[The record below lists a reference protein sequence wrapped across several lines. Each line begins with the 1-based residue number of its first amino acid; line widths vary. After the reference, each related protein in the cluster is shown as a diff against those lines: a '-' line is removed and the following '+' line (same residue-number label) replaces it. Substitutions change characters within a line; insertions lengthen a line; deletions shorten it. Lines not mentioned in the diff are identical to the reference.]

1 MNTKIVFAKILSF
14 LTIFAMVTTMMT
26 GFAASV
32 RAQEVDDIE
41 PAQEVVETPTVDDT
55 EESDTEEE
63 ETVEETPVTEIEP
76 TAPEEEGEKK
86 EEVSE
91 LSRTALT
98 VIDEPQTAT
107 ISATKILC
115 PSEDLLPDWGNY
127 GDDITSTTAAEFLN
141 AEGNESCEEVDWNFE
156 WSIGAA
162 YVDDNTLTGG
172 EGWTTF
178 ENGMTPVPAGQNI
191 GLREQMLPGY
201 TTFTGQ
207 NVDQNESAEFYC
219 GSDVLNYDNLEY
231 VNTVAGETY
240 HCVAFNAHPDMCPN
254 DDGIQTVERC
264 SIPEPEEDMCNE
276 GDQNG
281 WDVDYYNYTQYDT
294 GMNLPVQDWYKKSTY
309 GNPLSADNTFSTNAD
324 AWTGW
329 SYGNDK
335 YKFSQV
341 ESDLM
346 FGANNFF
353 PFDSGT
359 GLPYSNES
367 LVFTGVGVNNVYTYV
382 EGPSGTD
389 YHFGLHAT
397 GYVDAPAAGNY
408 AFTLTSDD
416 DVWVYVDGVLV
427 VDNSGVHGVPGTVTD
442 GDIYLD
448 EGVNKVELFY
458 AERHGKQAALNF
470 EFTDSTLEISAY
482 EDCECENTEEVT
494 EVYYSNGE
502 TYVGEGNQLSS
513 VLSFVHSAWI
523 NISGASWI
531 WNIDGVDT
539 STTVSE
545 TQTFRKEIIIDGTPT
560 GATLEIAADNS
571 YAVYVNGDE
580 LVGCANSSE
589 FNYGIVAT
597 CEIPAEMLVT
607 GENDISINVTNLY
620 VENST
625 PTSNPAG
632 LLYKLTVNSIECA
645 DDEDEE
651 VCPWNDE
658 ISANDENCKEPEQL
672 VCNPEV
678 NLVQNGGF
686 ENPVLDSGTWG
697 LFPEGDLLGWLI
709 DWIYDSE
716 GTPTLEIQNNVAGA
730 PYQGE
735 QHAELDGNHP
745 VGMYQVIET
754 IPGETYDFSY
764 SYSARPGRDAEDNRI
779 WARVDNNADA
789 TLYSADH
796 AIDAT
801 YATDTIWTTYSTSFV
816 ADSET
821 TIMFNDMG
829 TDTSYGG
836 YIDGVS
842 LTCDPE
848 PVVEMCTDSEAN
860 NEGMPLPCTYDPEPT
875 VGNIVID
882 KYICPADTV
891 ILRSENGIGEGM
903 EVPEG
908 CVPQSGATFG
918 IVHGEQTDA
927 NGPYPELSAPIDD
940 LEVSNGGGIATFAEL
955 SPAGRYLVV
964 ETDAEGNKLAHDA
977 ILGLFCEGDGDQSD
991 SNDNQELTF
1000 VTAGENSNCVA
1011 YNKMPVDD
1019 TDPMC
1024 YEGEVYN
1031 SELGE
1036 CVPADNGGN
1045 DEPTPQKHSSSGSRV
1060 GGGQGGEGEVLGA
1073 TTDVCEFSIDTYMR
1087 KGYKNDTAQVKVMQM
1102 LMNKYAGSTLS
1113 IDGLFGA
1120 MTEKAVKA
1128 FQSKY
1133 ADEVLTGAW
1142 VGLKAPTGIFFRSTL
1157 AKAKNLECPEVVTPI
1172 PVGLDNTYNWNKA
1185 KNEIVPAQ

>member
-32 RAQEVDDIE
+32 RAQEVDDTE

-55 EESDTEEE
+55 EESDSDTETPEE
-63 ETVEETPVTEIEP
+63 KVVEETAPISALRVSDDEDKKVEICHQ
-76 TAPEEEGEKK
+76 GNVIS
-86 EEVSE
+86 VSE
-91 LSRTALT
+91 NAQDTHLNSEVPGHEGDFLIENPDDLAECEGSPTEEI
-98 VIDEPQTAT
+98 VIPTTAT

-115 PSEDLLPDWGNY
+115 PSEDLLPNWGNY

-156 WSIGAA
+156 WSIGAP
-162 YVDDNTLTGG
+162 YVDDNILTGG
-172 EGWTTF
+172 EGWTSF
-178 ENGMTPVPAGQNI
+178 ENGTTVVPAGQNI

-219 GSDVLNYDNLEY
+219 ESDVLNYDNLEY
-231 VNTVAGETY
+231 VNTVAGGTY
-240 HCVAFNAHPDMCPN
+240 HCVAFNAHPDLCSN
-254 DDGIQTVERC
+254 VEGIQTEVPKGMETDGDYC
-264 SIPEPEEDMCNE
+264 YTPETEEGICEE
-276 GDQNG
+276 GDETYESVYVSDPTTLVGENPSAVLSFIHDAWTAVIGDANWIWSTNPVALVPSVDEVETFTKTFEVTGTPTSASLTIAADNSYSVTLNGDALCASADENNFGATDNCPINVLDLDNGTNTLEFTVTNKETADNLNPQTNPAGLMYKLEINGDCEVCEMQEG

-309 GNPLSADNTFSTNAD
+309 GNPLSADNTFSTNTD

-335 YKFSQV
+335 YEFSQV

-470 EFTDSTLEISAY
+470 EFTNKDLVIMTT
-482 EDCECENTEEVT
+482 EDCLPPPPVDMCPNIEGTQETVPEGMVKNNDGQCVTPEE
-494 EVYYSNGE
+494 
-502 TYVGEGNQLSS
+502 
-513 VLSFVHSAWI
+513 
-523 NISGASWI
+523 
-531 WNIDGVDT
+531 
-539 STTVSE
+539 
-545 TQTFRKEIIIDGTPT
+545 P
-560 GATLEIAADNS
+560 
-571 YAVYVNGDE
+571 
-580 LVGCANSSE
+580 
-589 FNYGIVAT
+589 
-597 CEIPAEMLVT
+597 
-607 GENDISINVTNLY
+607 
-620 VENST
+620 
-625 PTSNPAG
+625 
-632 LLYKLTVNSIECA
+632 
-645 DDEDEE
+645 
-651 VCPWNDE
+651 
-658 ISANDENCKEPEQL
+658 L
-672 VCNPEV
+672 VCNPGV

-686 ENPVLDSGTWG
+686 ESPVLDSGTWG
-697 LFPEGDLLGWLI
+697 LFEEGDLLGWLI

-730 PYQGE
+730 PYEGN

-779 WARVDNNADA
+779 WVRIDNNADA
-789 TLYSADH
+789 TVYSADH

-801 YATDTIWTTYSTSFV
+801 YTPGTVWTTYSTSFV

-829 TDTSYGG
+829 TDTSFGG

-848 PVVEMCTDSEAN
+848 PEVDMCEWNNDIPADSDDCVPPPPLDMCPNVEGIQTSYEECM
-860 NEGMPLPCTYDPEPT
+860 
-875 VGNIVID
+875 IQVID
-882 KYICPADTV
+882 LCLNLPGTQTEV
-891 ILRSENGIGEGM
+891 PNGFENVGEGM
-903 EVPEG
+903 CYSQYE
-908 CVPQSGATFG
+908 CSDG
-918 IVHGEQTDA
+918 IDNSDSEDELADA
-927 NGPYPELSAPIDD
+927 ND
-940 LEVSNGGGIATFAEL
+940 
-955 SPAGRYLVV
+955 PACH
-964 ETDAEGNKLAHDA
+964 T
-977 ILGLFCEGDGDQSD
+977 DGDATDEDEVNSYD
-991 SNDNQELTF
+991 PYDMSE
-1000 VTAGENSNCVA
+1000 ENT
-1011 YNKMPVDD
+1011 
-1019 TDPMC
+1019 TD
-1024 YEGEVYN
+1024 
-1031 SELGE
+1031 
-1036 CVPADNGGN
+1036 GG
-1045 DEPTPQKHSSSGSRV
+1045 DEEPTPNRSTSGSRSNRS
-1060 GGGQGGEGEVLGA
+1060 GGSVLGA
-1073 TTDVCEFSIDTYMR
+1073 STDGVCAFDIDTYMR

-1172 PVGLDNTYNWNKA
+1172 PVGLTNEHNWNKA